1 MVSPRLQHLV
11 ELNAL
16 VLVDTGS
23 VNYEQTFLS
32 KIKYEQTFLSK
43 IKYEQTKLQGL
54 SFDIET
60 THSIISLRDPI
71 KHKLLTY

>member
-23 VNYEQTFLS
+23 VN
-32 KIKYEQTFLSK
+32 YEQTFLSK